1 MRNEISIIIVGFE
14 FINSVWISDIYR
26 FSHHRRIY
34 QSIQV
39 STQYLRY
46 GFVSLFSLFLAI
58 FSRFWCRGMNSMTR
72 MTTRP
77 QRSQTDTGQTSQTRY
92 RYDST
97 GNK

>member
-26 FSHHRRIY
+26 FSHHRRTY
-34 QSIQV
+34 PSVYSV
-39 STQYLRY
+39 STVWFRLSVMSVQ
-46 GFVSLFSLFLAI
+46 FI
-58 FSRFWCRGMNSMTR
+58 FSDFFTT

-92 RYDST
+92 RYDTRIDST